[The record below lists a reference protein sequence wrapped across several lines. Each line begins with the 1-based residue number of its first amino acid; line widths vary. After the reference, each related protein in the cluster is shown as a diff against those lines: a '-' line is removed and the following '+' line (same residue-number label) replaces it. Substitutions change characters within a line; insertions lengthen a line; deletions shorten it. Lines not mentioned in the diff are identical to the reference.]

1 MKKKDLTKIML
12 DKVNEISAWC
22 PESASLFFRAYKEA
36 FTTIDDVDEHR
47 CSLYGKAYYIRN
59 CVKSIIRSGCVSGM
73 ALCYKV
79 NDISYELMD
88 AIDDFAED
96 YETGESF

>member
-1 MKKKDLTKIML
+1 MENKELTKML
-12 DKVNEISAWC
+12 VSKVNEISAKC
-22 PESASLFFRAYKEA
+22 PESASLFFQAYNEV
-36 FTTIDDVDEHR
+36 FTTSDDMDEHR
-47 CSLYGKAYYIRN
+47 CSLYGKAYYIRE

-79 NDISYELMD
+79 NDICHELTD
-88 AIDDFAED
+88 AIDEFAKE